1 MENNKNEIN
10 LIRGAM
16 LPTIPITMSKGKE
29 LARAMENFIN
39 GANSVEIE
47 DFACEFT
54 RMHNTLEQKAVGML
68 FKTLEKVSQHKYTD
82 GRNEACVKAAKLMLK
97 GYQSE
102 LIKDLVETDDYW
114 STEKATEWVTGG
126 GYDISKMPLV

>member
-1 MENNKNEIN
+1 
-10 LIRGAM
+10 M
-16 LPTIPITMSKGKE
+16 LPTILLTMSKGKE

-54 RMHNTLEQKAVGML
+54 KMHNTLEQKAVGML

-102 LIKDLVETDDYW
+102 LIKDLVATDDYW
-114 STEKATEWVTGG
+114 TTKRATEWVTGG
-126 GYDISKMPLV
+126 GYDIAKMPLV

>member
-10 LIRGAM
+10 LIRGAQ
-16 LPTIPITMSKGKE
+16 LPTILLIMSKGKE

-68 FKTLEKVSQHKYTD
+68 FKTLEKVTQHKYTD

-114 STEKATEWVTGG
+114 TTKRATEWITGG
-126 GYDISKMPLV
+126 GYDIAWMPLV

>member
-1 MENNKNEIN
+1 MRN
-10 LIRGAM
+10 
-16 LPTIPITMSKGKE
+16 GKE
-29 LARAMENFIN
+29 LARAMESFIN

-47 DFACEFT
+47 DFAQEFT

-68 FKTLEKVSQHKYTD
+68 FKTLEQVSKHKYTD
-82 GRNEACVKAAKLMLK
+82 GRNEACVKASKLMLK
-97 GYQSE
+97 GYQAE

-114 STEKATEWVTGG
+114 SKEKATEWVTGG

>member
-1 MENNKNEIN
+1 
-10 LIRGAM
+10 M
-16 LPTIPITMSKGKE
+16 LPTILLIMSKGKE

-39 GANSVEIE
+39 GANSVDIE
-47 DFACEFT
+47 DFAQEFT

-68 FKTLEKVSQHKYTD
+68 IKTLEKVSQHDYTD

-97 GYQSE
+97 GYQAE
-102 LIKDLVETDDYW
+102 LIKNLVETDDYW
-114 STEKATEWVTGG
+114 SKEKATEWVTGG

>member
-1 MENNKNEIN
+1 
-10 LIRGAM
+10 
-16 LPTIPITMSKGKE
+16 MSKGKE
-29 LARAMENFIN
+29 LARAMEKFIN

-47 DFACEFT
+47 DFAEEFT
-54 RMHNTLEQKAVGML
+54 KMHNTLEQKAVGML
-68 FKTLEKVSQHKYTD
+68 IKTLEKVSQHKYTD

-102 LIKDLVETDDYW
+102 LINDLVETDDYW
-114 STEKATEWVTGG
+114 STERAREWVTGG